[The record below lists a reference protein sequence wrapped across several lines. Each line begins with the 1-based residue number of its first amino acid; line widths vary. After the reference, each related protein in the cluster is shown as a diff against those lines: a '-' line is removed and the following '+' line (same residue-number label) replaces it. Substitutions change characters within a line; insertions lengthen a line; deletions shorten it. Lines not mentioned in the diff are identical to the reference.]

1 MNIEL
6 QHNRSAS
13 LGEIITILKDGNPV
27 ARLRQI
33 GKRPPNADV
42 RLEWLEWQGNKCT
55 PHAVQFPMCAL
66 SDVTKE
72 QVRQMVIK
80 YNL

>member
-6 QHNRSAS
+6 ERNQSAS

-33 GKRPPNADV
+33 GKRPPDAGV
-42 RLEWLEWQGNKCT
+42 CLEWLEWQGDQCT
-55 PHAVQFPMCAL
+55 PRVVQFPICAL
-66 SDVTKE
+66 SDITPE

>member
-1 MNIEL
+1 MKIEL
-6 QHNRSAS
+6 EHNQTAL

-33 GKRPPNADV
+33 GKRSPDSDV
-42 RLEWLEWQGNKCT
+42 RLEWLEWEGNRCT
-55 PHAVQFPMCAL
+55 PHAIQFPMCTL
-66 SDVTKE
+66 SDVTLE
-72 QVRQMVIK
+72 HIQQMVMK

>member
-1 MNIEL
+1 MKIEFE
-6 QHNRSAS
+6 HNQTAS

-33 GKRPPNADV
+33 GKRSPASDV
-42 RLEWLEWQGNKCT
+42 RLEWLEWEGNRRIE
-55 PHAVQFPMCAL
+55 HAIQFPMCTL
-66 SDVTKE
+66 SEVTPE
-72 QVRQMVIK
+72 HIQQMVMK

>member
-1 MNIEL
+1 MKIEFE
-6 QHNRSAS
+6 HNQTAS

-33 GKRPPNADV
+33 GNRSPDSDV
-42 RLEWLEWQGNKCT
+42 RLEWLEWEGNLCT
-55 PHAVQFPMCAL
+55 HKAFQFPICTL
-66 SDVTKE
+66 SDVTLDHI
-72 QVRQMVIK
+72 QQMVMK